1 MEPRFLEK
9 IVGTLLI
16 NGHTLFML
24 PVQKD
29 TLFKM
34 LNSENVY
41 TIYKMSKMQ
50 HPENHTLFNGTY
62 LLGPNK
68 GVPWPTGQL
77 SHFFCLVR

>member
-62 LLGPNK
+62 LLGPK
-68 GVPWPTGQL
+68 
-77 SHFFCLVR
+77 

>member
-68 GVPWPTGQL
+68 GVPWPAAKTI
-77 SHFFCLVR
+77 SVT